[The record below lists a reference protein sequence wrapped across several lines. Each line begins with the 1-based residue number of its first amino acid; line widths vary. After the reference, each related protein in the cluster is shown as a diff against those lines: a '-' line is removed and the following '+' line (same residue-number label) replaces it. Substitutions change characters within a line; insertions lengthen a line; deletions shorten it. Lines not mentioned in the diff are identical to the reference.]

1 MSEWTEAV
9 EAKARIIHGQLAAAC
24 VLAERNGASPD
35 DIARPYLELLRS
47 LYRDE
52 FAFAQL
58 VDTSDLVARFVG
70 PAVSRSDPTVTTV
83 TGVFNTLRNQIRQ
96 IAKSIVGLS
105 SDERVAWPSDLDPH
119 LSGLTHG
126 SLVVGISIH
135 SPERDVDEGK
145 GQTAIPGVSQEIFES
160 VRGAVRSIA
169 TVAHHVRGNRIDE
182 FGIESSFPDPAV
194 RDTVMVAASKLAP
207 TGRRGIEGV
216 SFYGPEETEVE
227 APLLT
232 ARSRKMLNHA
242 LGSPIRVTGHD
253 SFEGVVR
260 AIDLDARRFHIR
272 EVEHIGGLRCMY
284 GPGEHETAKTA
295 LDRRVRVSGSYEVT
309 ESQKPRLIAVSSIEL
324 LDDPA
329 RQGNL
334 EL

>member
-1 MSEWTEAV
+1 MSEWIEAV

-24 VLAERNGASPD
+24 AIAQRNGASAD
-35 DIARPYLELLRS
+35 EMAQPYLELLRS
-47 LYRDE
+47 LYREE

-58 VDTSDLVARFVG
+58 VDASDLVARFVG
-70 PAVSRSDPTVTTV
+70 PAVSGADPTVTTV
-83 TGVFNTLRNQIRQ
+83 TGLFHTLRNQIRQ

-105 SDERVAWPSDLDPH
+105 SDEPVAWPSDLDPH

-135 SPERDVDEGK
+135 SPDESMGK
-145 GQTAIPGVSQEIFES
+145 GQTVVPGVSEEIFQS

-169 TVAHHVRGNRIDE
+169 TVAHHVHGDRVDE
-182 FGIESSFPDPAV
+182 TAIESSFPDPAV

-207 TGRRGIEGV
+207 TGRKGIEGV
-216 SFYGPEETEVE
+216 AFYGPEETGFE

-232 ARSRKMLNHA
+232 ARSRKTLHQA
-242 LGSPIRVTGHD
+242 LVRPIRVRGHGE
-253 SFEGVVR
+253 FEGVVR

-272 EVEHIGGLRCMY
+272 EVKSIGGLRCMY
-284 GPGEHETAKTA
+284 DPGDHETAKTA
-295 LDRRVRVSGSYEVT
+295 LDCRVRISGSYEVT
-309 ESQKPRLIAVSSIEL
+309 ENQKPRLIAVTSIEV

-329 RQGNL
+329 RQGRL
-334 EL
+334 DL

>member
-35 DIARPYLELLRS
+35 DIAQPYLELLRS

-70 PAVSRSDPTVTTV
+70 PAVSGSDPTVTTV

-119 LSGLTHG
+119 LSGMTHG

-135 SPERDVDEGK
+135 SPDEDVEK
-145 GQTAIPGVSQEIFES
+145 GQTAIPGVSQEVFES

-169 TVAHHVRGNRIDE
+169 TVAHHVHGDRVDE
-182 FGIESSFPDPAV
+182 PAIESSFPDPAV

-207 TGRRGIEGV
+207 TGRKGIEGV
-216 SFYGPEETEVE
+216 AFYGSEETGVE

-232 ARSRKMLNHA
+232 ARSRKMLNQA
-242 LGSPIRVTGHD
+242 LGSPIRVTGQG

-295 LDRRVRVSGSYEVT
+295 LDRRVRVSGNYEVT
-309 ESQKPRLIAVSSIEL
+309 ENQKPRLIAVTSIEL

-329 RQGNL
+329 RQFDMSF
-334 EL
+334 

>member
-9 EAKARIIHGQLAAAC
+9 EARARIIHGQLAAAC
-24 VLAERNGASPD
+24 VIAERNGASPD

-70 PAVSRSDPTVTTV
+70 PAVSGSDPTVTTV
-83 TGVFNTLRNQIRQ
+83 TGVFRTLQNQIRQ
-96 IAKSIVGLS
+96 IAKSIIGLS
-105 SDERVAWPSDLDPH
+105 SDERVTWPSDLDPH
-119 LSGLTHG
+119 LSGMTHG

-135 SPERDVDEGK
+135 SPDEDGEK
-145 GQTAIPGVSQEIFES
+145 GQTAVPGVSQEIFES

-169 TVAHHVRGNRIDE
+169 TVAHHVHGDRVDE
-182 FGIESSFPDPAV
+182 PAIESRFPDPAV

-207 TGRRGIEGV
+207 TGRKGIEGV
-216 SFYGPEETEVE
+216 AFYGPEESGVE

-232 ARSRKMLNHA
+232 AQSRKMLNQA
-242 LGSPIRVTGHD
+242 LGSPIRVKGHG

-284 GPGEHETAKTA
+284 GHGEHETAKTA

-309 ESQKPRLIAVSSIEL
+309 ENQKPRLIAVTSIEL
-324 LDDPA
+324 LNDPA
-329 RQGNL
+329 LQGNL

>member
-24 VLAERNGASPD
+24 VVAERNGASAH
-35 DIARPYLELLRS
+35 DIAQPYLELLRS

-70 PAVSRSDPTVTTV
+70 PAVSGSDPTVTTV
-83 TGVFNTLRNQIRQ
+83 TGVFRTLQNQIRQ

-119 LSGLTHG
+119 LSGMTHG

-135 SPERDVDEGK
+135 SPDEDAEK
-145 GQTAIPGVSQEIFES
+145 GQTSVPGVSQEIFES
-160 VRGAVRSIA
+160 VRSAVRSIA
-169 TVAHHVRGNRIDE
+169 TVAHHVHGDRVDE
-182 FGIESSFPDPAV
+182 PAIESSFPDPAV

-207 TGRRGIEGV
+207 TGRKGIEGV
-216 SFYGPEETEVE
+216 AFYGPEETGVEV
-227 APLLT
+227 PLLT
-232 ARSRKMLNHA
+232 AQSRKMLNQA
-242 LGSPIRVTGHD
+242 LGSPIRVTGHG

-284 GPGEHETAKTA
+284 GHSEHETAKTA
-295 LDRRVRVSGSYEVT
+295 LDRRVRVSGNYEVT
-309 ESQKPRLIAVSSIEL
+309 KNQKPRLIAVTSIEL

-334 EL
+334 DL

>member
-1 MSEWTEAV
+1 MNEWTEAV

-24 VLAERNGASPD
+24 VIAERNGASAH
-35 DIARPYLELLRS
+35 DIAQPYLELLRS

-70 PAVSRSDPTVTTV
+70 PAVSGSDPTVTTV
-83 TGVFNTLRNQIRQ
+83 TGVFRTLQNQIRQ
-96 IAKSIVGLS
+96 IAKSIIGLS

-119 LSGLTHG
+119 LSGMTHG

-135 SPERDVDEGK
+135 SPDEDVEK
-145 GQTAIPGVSQEIFES
+145 GQTAVPGVSQEIFES

-169 TVAHHVRGNRIDE
+169 TVAHHVHGDRVDE
-182 FGIESSFPDPAV
+182 PAIESSFPDPAV

-207 TGRRGIEGV
+207 TGRKGIEGV
-216 SFYGPEETEVE
+216 AFYGPEETGVE

-232 ARSRKMLNHA
+232 AQSRKMLNQA
-242 LGSPIRVTGHD
+242 LGSPIRVKGHG

-284 GPGEHETAKTA
+284 GHGEHETAKTA

-309 ESQKPRLIAVSSIEL
+309 ENQKPRLIAVTSIEL
-324 LDDPA
+324 LNDPA

-334 EL
+334 DL

>member
-35 DIARPYLELLRS
+35 DIVQPYLELLRS

-70 PAVSRSDPTVTTV
+70 PAVSGSDPTVTTV

-135 SPERDVDEGK
+135 SPEKSVEEGK
-145 GQTAIPGVSQEIFES
+145 GQTSIPGVSQEIFES
-160 VRGAVRSIA
+160 VRDAVRSSA
-169 TVAHHVRGNRIDE
+169 TVAHHVHGDRVDE
-182 FGIESSFPDPAV
+182 PAIESSLPDPAV

-207 TGRRGIEGV
+207 TGRKGIEGV
-216 SFYGPEETEVE
+216 AFYGPEGN
-227 APLLT
+227 
-232 ARSRKMLNHA
+232 RSRSA
-242 LGSPIRVTGHD
+242 SPDCPI
-253 SFEGVVR
+253 SEN
-260 AIDLDARRFHIR
+260 A
-272 EVEHIGGLRCMY
+272 
-284 GPGEHETAKTA
+284 
-295 LDRRVRVSGSYEVT
+295 
-309 ESQKPRLIAVSSIEL
+309 QSSS
-324 LDDPA
+324 
-329 RQGNL
+329 R
-334 EL
+334 

>member
-1 MSEWTEAV
+1 MNEWTEAV

-24 VLAERNGASPD
+24 VIAERNGASAH
-35 DIARPYLELLRS
+35 DIAQPYLELLRS

-70 PAVSRSDPTVTTV
+70 PAVSGSDPTVTTV

-96 IAKSIVGLS
+96 IAQSIVGLS

-119 LSGLTHG
+119 LSGMTHG

-135 SPERDVDEGK
+135 SPDEDVEK
-145 GQTAIPGVSQEIFES
+145 GQTAVPGVSQEIFES

-169 TVAHHVRGNRIDE
+169 TVAHHVHGDRVDE
-182 FGIESSFPDPAV
+182 PAIESSFPDPAV

-207 TGRRGIEGV
+207 TGRKGIEGV
-216 SFYGPEETEVE
+216 AFYGPEETGVE

-232 ARSRKMLNHA
+232 AQSRKMLNQA
-242 LGSPIRVTGHD
+242 LGSPIRVKGHG

-284 GPGEHETAKTA
+284 GHGEHETAKTA

-309 ESQKPRLIAVSSIEL
+309 ENQKPRLIAVTSIEL
-324 LDDPA
+324 LNDPA

-334 EL
+334 DL

>member
-35 DIARPYLELLRS
+35 DIAQPYLELLRS

-70 PAVSRSDPTVTTV
+70 PAVSGSDPTVTTV

-105 SDERVAWPSDLDPH
+105 SDERMSWPSDLDPH

-135 SPERDVDEGK
+135 SPEESMEQ
-145 GQTAIPGVSQEIFES
+145 GQAAIPGVSQEIFQS

-169 TVAHHVRGNRIDE
+169 TVAHHVRGNRVDE

-207 TGRRGIEGV
+207 TGRKGIEGV
-216 SFYGPEETEVE
+216 AFYGSEETGAE

-232 ARSRKMLNHA
+232 AQSRKMLNQA
-242 LGSPIRVTGHD
+242 LGSPIRVKGHG

-272 EVEHIGGLRCMY
+272 EVEHTGGLRCMY

-295 LDRRVRVSGSYEVT
+295 LDRRVRVSGNYEVT
-309 ESQKPRLIAVSSIEL
+309 ENQRPRLIAVTSIEL

-329 RQGNL
+329 RQFDMSF
-334 EL
+334 

>member
-1 MSEWTEAV
+1 MGEWTEAV

-24 VLAERNGASPD
+24 ALAERNGASSD

-70 PAVSRSDPTVTTV
+70 PAVSGSDPTVTTV

-105 SDERVAWPSDLDPH
+105 SDARVAWPSDLDPH

-135 SPERDVDEGK
+135 SPDEDVEK
-145 GQTAIPGVSQEIFES
+145 GQTTIPGVSQEVFES

-169 TVAHHVRGNRIDE
+169 TVAHHVHGDRLDE
-182 FGIESSFPDPAV
+182 SAIESSFPDPAV

-207 TGRRGIEGV
+207 TGRKGIEGV
-216 SFYGPEETEVE
+216 AFYGPEETGVE

-232 ARSRKMLNHA
+232 ARSRKMLNQA
-242 LGSPIRVTGHD
+242 LGSPIRVTGHG
-253 SFEGVVR
+253 SFDGVVR

-295 LDRRVRVSGSYEVT
+295 LDRRVRVSGNYEVT
-309 ESQKPRLIAVSSIEL
+309 ENQKPRLIAVTSIEV

-329 RQGNL
+329 RQFDMSF
-334 EL
+334 

>member
-35 DIARPYLELLRS
+35 DIAQPYLELLRS

-70 PAVSRSDPTVTTV
+70 PAVSGSDPTVTTV

-119 LSGLTHG
+119 LSGMTHG

-135 SPERDVDEGK
+135 SPDEDVEK
-145 GQTAIPGVSQEIFES
+145 GQTAIPGVSQEVFES

-169 TVAHHVRGNRIDE
+169 TVAHHVHGDRVDE
-182 FGIESSFPDPAV
+182 PAIESSFPDPAV

-207 TGRRGIEGV
+207 TGRKGIEGV
-216 SFYGPEETEVE
+216 AFYGSEETGVE

-232 ARSRKMLNHA
+232 ARSRKMLNQA
-242 LGSPIRVTGHD
+242 LGRPIRVTGQG

-295 LDRRVRVSGSYEVT
+295 LDRRVRVSGNYEVT
-309 ESQKPRLIAVSSIEL
+309 ENQKPRLIAVTSIEV

-329 RQGNL
+329 RQFDMSF
-334 EL
+334 

>member
-1 MSEWTEAV
+1 MNKWTAAV

-24 VLAERNGASPD
+24 VLAEKNGASAD
-35 DIARPYLELLRS
+35 DIAQPYLDLLRS

-52 FAFAQL
+52 FTFAQL

-70 PAVSRSDPTVTTV
+70 PAVSGPDPTVTTV
-83 TGVFNTLRNQIRQ
+83 TEVFHTLRSQIRQ

-105 SDERVAWPSDLDPH
+105 SDEQVAWPSDLDPH

-135 SPERDVDEGK
+135 SPDEGMVQ
-145 GQTAIPGVSQEIFES
+145 GQTPIPGVSQEIFQS

-169 TVAHHVRGNRIDE
+169 TVAHHVHGDRVDE
-182 FGIESSFPDPAV
+182 SAIESSFPDPAV

-216 SFYGPEETEVE
+216 AFYGSEETGVE
-227 APLLT
+227 ASLLT
-232 ARSRKMLNHA
+232 ARSRKSLNQA
-242 LGSPIRVTGHD
+242 LGRPIRIKGHD

-284 GPGEHETAKTA
+284 GPGEHEAAKTA
-295 LDRRVRVSGSYEVT
+295 LDHRVRVAGSYEVT
-309 ESQKPRLIAVSSIEL
+309 ESQKPRLIAVTSIEV

-329 RQGNL
+329 RQGDL
-334 EL
+334 DL

>member
-35 DIARPYLELLRS
+35 DIAQPYLELLRS

-70 PAVSRSDPTVTTV
+70 PAVSGSDPTVTTV

-119 LSGLTHG
+119 LSGMTHG

-135 SPERDVDEGK
+135 SPDEDMEE

-169 TVAHHVRGNRIDE
+169 TVAHHVHGDRIDE
-182 FGIESSFPDPAV
+182 PAIESSFPDPAV

-207 TGRRGIEGV
+207 TGRKGIEGV
-216 SFYGPEETEVE
+216 AFYGPEETEVE

-232 ARSRKMLNHA
+232 AQSRRMLNQA
-242 LGSPIRVTGHD
+242 LGSPIRVKGHG

-295 LDRRVRVSGSYEVT
+295 LDRRVRVSGNYEVT
-309 ESQKPRLIAVSSIEL
+309 ENQKPRLIAVTSIEV

-329 RQGNL
+329 RQFDMNF
-334 EL
+334 

>member
-1 MSEWTEAV
+1 MSQWTDAV

-24 VLAERNGASPD
+24 VIAERNGASAD
-35 DIARPYLELLRS
+35 DIAQPYLELLRS

-70 PAVSRSDPTVTTV
+70 PAVSGSDPTVTTV
-83 TGVFNTLRNQIRQ
+83 TGVFTTLRNQIRQ

-105 SDERVAWPSDLDPH
+105 SDEKVAWPSDLDPH

-135 SPERDVDEGK
+135 SPEEDMEK
-145 GQTAIPGVSQEIFES
+145 GQAAIPGVSQEIFES

-169 TVAHHVRGNRIDE
+169 TVAHHVRGNRVDE
-182 FGIESSFPDPAV
+182 PGIESSFPDPAV

-207 TGRRGIEGV
+207 TGRKGIEGV
-216 SFYGPEETEVE
+216 AFYGPEETRVE

-232 ARSRKMLNHA
+232 ARSRKMLNQA
-242 LGSPIRVTGHD
+242 LGSPIRVTGQG

-295 LDRRVRVSGSYEVT
+295 LDRRVRVSGNYEVT
-309 ESQKPRLIAVSSIEL
+309 ENQKPRLIAVTSIQL

-334 EL
+334 DL

>member
-35 DIARPYLELLRS
+35 DIAQPYLELLRS

-70 PAVSRSDPTVTTV
+70 PAVSGSDPTVTTV

-119 LSGLTHG
+119 LSGITHG

-135 SPERDVDEGK
+135 SPDEDVEK
-145 GQTAIPGVSQEIFES
+145 GQTAIPGVSQEVFES

-169 TVAHHVRGNRIDE
+169 TVAHHVHGDRVDE
-182 FGIESSFPDPAV
+182 PAIESSFPDPAV

-207 TGRRGIEGV
+207 TGRKGIEGV
-216 SFYGPEETEVE
+216 AFYGSEETGVA

-232 ARSRKMLNHA
+232 ARSRKMLNQA
-242 LGSPIRVTGHD
+242 LGRPIRVTGQG

-295 LDRRVRVSGSYEVT
+295 LDRRVRVSGNYEVT
-309 ESQKPRLIAVSSIEL
+309 ENQKPRLIAVTSIEL

-329 RQGNL
+329 RQGNFDL
-334 EL
+334 